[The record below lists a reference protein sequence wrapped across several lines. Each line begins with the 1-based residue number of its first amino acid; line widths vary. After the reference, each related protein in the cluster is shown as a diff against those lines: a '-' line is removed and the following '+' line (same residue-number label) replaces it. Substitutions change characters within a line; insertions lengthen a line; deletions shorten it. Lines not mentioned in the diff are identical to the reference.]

1 MDLRYIFHY
10 YYAFVLVDGKCRIH
24 LIEHKV
30 CESCFF
36 GNYLDRFEVLILQ
49 LEKVTYTHRLCT
61 AWNYKILLSLT
72 LVKASFNGSLQLPLF
87 TYLISYHLSSQVTV
101 DKVDIAL
108 YNISKDPEERVDL
121 SKKFP
126 DIVKEMQMRVKYFV
140 NSSVKPLYQ
149 KNDPE
154 ALKTA
159 QEKGAWG
166 PWRD

>member
-1 MDLRYIFHY
+1 MDL
-10 YYAFVLVDGKCRIH
+10 C
-24 LIEHKV
+24 
-30 CESCFF
+30 SC
-36 GNYLDRFEVLILQ
+36 
-49 LEKVTYTHRLCT
+49 LC
-61 AWNYKILLSLT
+61 
-72 LVKASFNGSLQLPLF
+72 F